1 MATFNIFYSYRFC
14 LKEITFFF
22 FFLNLQ
28 IIAWVETYRMA
39 WALKDTMTVF
49 LWRVYSL
56 EGEGEIQIN
65 NGDTMQYEMSSPG
78 HIEGWGRWE
87 KVLREGDIWDL
98 SEFEDVGE
106 RKGREMVG

>member
-1 MATFNIFYSYRFC
+1 
-14 LKEITFFF
+14 
-22 FFLNLQ
+22 
-28 IIAWVETYRMA
+28 
-39 WALKDTMTVF
+39 
-49 LWRVYSL
+49 
-56 EGEGEIQIN
+56 
-65 NGDTMQYEMSSPG
+65 MQYEMSSPG